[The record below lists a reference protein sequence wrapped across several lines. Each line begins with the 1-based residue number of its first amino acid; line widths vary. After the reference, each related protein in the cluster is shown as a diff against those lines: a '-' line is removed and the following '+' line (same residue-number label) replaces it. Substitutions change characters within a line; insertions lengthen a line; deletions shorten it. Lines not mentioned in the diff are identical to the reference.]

1 MNAPDDFDDEAFIEL
16 CWDALPIILLCGLL
30 ILL

>member
-1 MNAPDDFDDEAFIEL
+1 MNPDDIDPEALREL
-16 CWDALPIILLCGLL
+16 CWDALPIILLCGL

>member
-1 MNAPDDFDDEAFIEL
+1 MNPDDIDPEALREL
-16 CWDALPIILLCGLL
+16 FWAALPIILLCGL

>member
-1 MNAPDDFDDEAFIEL
+1 MNPDDFDGEAFIEL
-16 CWDALPIILLCGLL
+16 CWDALPVILLCGL

>member
-1 MNAPDDFDDEAFIEL
+1 MNPDDFDGEAFIEL
-16 CWDALPIILLCGLL
+16 CRDALPIILLCGL